1 MLMQPEIAGKYD
13 SETEKRQPKAS
24 GLLFVFLFDLQSLC
38 PQSKKDLLAYH
49 SPQCTWLC
57 PH

>member
-38 PQSKKDLLAYH
+38 PQSKKDCY
-49 SPQCTWLC
+49 
-57 PH
+57 